1 MHFHRIFQLKVGG
14 AASDDIERI
23 HAVRAILD
31 AKVAFSFA
39 KMLCF
44 ICFLYE
50 QDLSD
55 LLWLIYQQTKDLR
68 AAGEVDLHMP
78 LLCDA
83 NTGKVLFFVD

>member
-55 LLWLIYQQTKDLR
+55 LL
-68 AAGEVDLHMP
+68 
-78 LLCDA
+78 
-83 NTGKVLFFVD
+83 